1 VSGEPRQERRTG
13 SLNIFGGPKR
23 LTASLLV
30 LALGGLILWQ
40 AGIFSTDGSGGDS
53 FELQPALLT
62 PGPEA
67 GEARVGL
74 RAGDLAPD
82 FEFSAFDGRR
92 LKLSAYRGRPVFL
105 NFWATWCGPCKA
117 ELPAMETSL
126 QNHEASGIAIVAMNN
141 GEDFAPAERFLRDLE
156 VQLTAFG
163 YDPEGLVTRRY
174 ELIGMPTS
182 YFIDAHGVITRVVA
196 GALNERQMESA
207 VQEVIRGYVPA
218 Q

>member
-1 VSGEPRQERRTG
+1 VSEEPRQKPGSG
-13 SLNIFGGPKR
+13 SLNVFGGPKR
-23 LTASLLV
+23 LIASLLV
-30 LALGGLILWQ
+30 LALGGLVLWQ
-40 AGIFSTDGSGGDS
+40 AGIFGADDGGGGAL
-53 FELQPALLT
+53 ELQPAQLT
-62 PGPEA
+62 PAPEA

-74 RAGDLAPD
+74 RAGDMAPN

-92 LKLSAYRGRPVFL
+92 LKLSDFRGRPVFL

-126 QNHEASGIAIVAMNN
+126 RNHEASGLVIVAMNN
-141 GEDFAPAERFLRDLE
+141 GEDFVPAERFLRDLE
-156 VQLTAFG
+156 VRLTAFG
-163 YDPEGLVTRRY
+163 YDPESLVTRRY

-207 VQEVIRGYVPA
+207 VQEVIQGYTPA
-218 Q
+218 R